1 MKNMKNNIYPC
12 IWFDKDGKDAAQFY
26 IDTFGD
32 GKITTD
38 TQMVVTFE
46 LSGQKF
52 LALNGGPEIK
62 PNPAVSYM
70 VVLEDKAELEN
81 IWNRLSDGG
90 KVLMPL
96 DKYEWSEKYGWVQDK
111 FGVSWQL
118 YFGEVNDDVHGQKI
132 IPTYMFTQEYNG
144 KTEEALNFYVKLFK
158 NSKLDGV
165 MKHQEGDMK
174 GLVMHAQCVL
184 DDYVIAA
191 MDGGNGH
198 DFHFSWGNSMFIE
211 CETQGEIDHF
221 WNAFAAGG
229 EESQCGWVRD
239 KFGAWWQVIP
249 KQLVVW
255 MTDPQLAPKVS
266 EAFYKMKKID
276 IETLKKATE
285 Q

>member
-1 MKNMKNNIYPC
+1 MKNNIYPC

-81 IWNRLSDGG
+81 IWNRLLDGG

-118 YFGEVNDDVHGQKI
+118 YFGEVNDDVHGQKF